1 MSDDLYQ
8 HPPMPDN
15 YGQAMSQPQE
25 RQALYSAMRFRFA
38 DREEE
43 FFGVEAMAVL
53 YRDSVR

>member
-15 YGQAMSQPQE
+15 YGTAMSQPQE
-25 RQALYSAMRFRFA
+25 RQALYAAMRFLFA

-43 FFGVEAMAVL
+43 FFTELAMSVL
-53 YRDSVR
+53 YRDSAR